1 MKSVRRF
8 ASSASLPSS
17 STAPAPSRSLSVLQ
31 QRARS
36 TPLSGAAH
44 SRTRKSFVTTSPRYN
59 CIEGKGSYM
68 RYTSACWSAPVLSGD
83 ELFKELENFATITPT
98 ALTMDDI
105 VSFNCPYRMAK
116 FAIREMPIR
125 FVYRVRLI
133 EALPPQWREVESI
146 VRVYEE
152 YLTYLGHLLVQKP
165 VDTDDQLQVFRA
177 LVREVNRLNSVPLL
191 TTGTFELRKLTG
203 QEFVAKH
210 ADSFLND
217 FFLSRISTELLS
229 LHFLALYENPSGFVN
244 PMCDP
249 VRVCQTAIDVTT
261 DLCKHHYGRAPVVD
275 VRYHGQPEDA
285 TFTYMTS
292 FLYYMVYELMKNSFR
307 AVVER
312 EGIEWVPGRPNKD
325 LVKVLVEADKD
336 EMRITIADEG
346 GGTVFSFKKYFFTER
361 ESVPRVP
368 ARGTYL

>member
-1 MKSVRRF
+1 
-8 ASSASLPSS
+8 
-17 STAPAPSRSLSVLQ
+17 
-31 QRARS
+31 
-36 TPLSGAAH
+36 
-44 SRTRKSFVTTSPRYN
+44 
-59 CIEGKGSYM
+59 
-68 RYTSACWSAPVLSGD
+68 
-83 ELFKELENFATITPT
+83 
-98 ALTMDDI
+98 
-105 VSFNCPYRMAK
+105 
-116 FAIREMPIR
+116 
-125 FVYRVRLI
+125 
-133 EALPPQWREVESI
+133 
-146 VRVYEE
+146 
-152 YLTYLGHLLVQKP
+152 
-165 VDTDDQLQVFRA
+165 
-177 LVREVNRLNSVPLL
+177 
-191 TTGTFELRKLTG
+191 
-203 QEFVAKH
+203 
-210 ADSFLND
+210 
-217 FFLSRISTELLS
+217 
-229 LHFLALYENPSGFVN
+229 
-244 PMCDP
+244 MCDP